1 MHLVLDLDETLV
13 SVTHD
18 PYHHV
23 FIDESFNV
31 GGQSFFLKKRPHLT
45 EFLSFAFRNFKSVSV
60 FTAGTRD
67 YATEILRI
75 IMTPEQRQKLMVF
88 FSREHLQPLK
98 NGSYTKAL
106 ASICKTGG
114 NPQQKQQQQGWES
127 IYLPQQQQ
135 QRLAEKSKIIWK
147 YLMQNEDKQ
156 YVDGEKY
163 YNKLMQKQYQ
173 DKMKRKYKPTHKT
186 SSFI

>member
-106 ASICKTGG
+106 ASICKTEAGQAYNASMKDILIVDDRLDVHSANIG
-114 NPQQKQQQQGWES
+114 NALIIPAYKGEPMDNELQKLKVVLRGLLKIQGKVNLSKHKKAIILQQ
-127 IYLPQQQQ
+127 ITL
-135 QRLAEKSKIIWK
+135 
-147 YLMQNEDKQ
+147 
-156 YVDGEKY
+156 
-163 YNKLMQKQYQ
+163 
-173 DKMKRKYKPTHKT
+173 
-186 SSFI
+186 